1 MCYNTIR
8 KRANFKITL
17 CSSQGQ
23 KQGGYVMSYAIIRNA
38 KYKSENLKGIYRHN
52 ERKNT
57 NYSNKNIDKDKSYL
71 NYSLKSPQF
80 TYEKEFQRI
89 RKEYNLKGQIK
100 TVSNIV
106 CEYII
111 TSDKAFFDT
120 IGKDETKR
128 FFETAYKFV
137 SEYKDLGEQYILSAK
152 VHMDEETPHMHL
164 VFIPIVHTKDK
175 KGNAINKIACSEFW
189 KAKDSYRQLQDAF
202 YNYMVENSFDLERG
216 NPSEKVHLSVKD
228 YKNIT
233 NFEESKTLLKDIKIE
248 LPEVPDISNFR
259 WTIKNR
265 DEKIQEQIIKPKDK
279 AIQELQEQNA
289 LLTLA
294 LNRQIKT
301 VDKAIKHEKDIKPIL
316 DENAELKEKCENLEN
331 NYNSR
336 LQEETRQ
343 IKNKYEEQISYLENE
358 NNFLKNIIN
367 TLQKT
372 VHKFIEWVCIKFSIT
387 DEESF
392 VRKFENENDIYL
404 DPEKQIEHEEELEGE
419 YEM

>member
-1 MCYNTIR
+1 
-8 KRANFKITL
+8 
-17 CSSQGQ
+17 
-23 KQGGYVMSYAIIRNA
+23 MSYAIIRNA

-111 TSDKAFFDT
+111 TSDKAFFET
-120 IGKDETKR
+120 IGEVETR
-128 FFETAYKFV
+128 RYFETAYKFV
-137 SEYKDLGEQYILSAK
+137 CNYKDLGEQYILSAK

-164 VFIPIVHTKDK
+164 VFIPVVHTTDK
-175 KGNAINKIACSEFW
+175 KGNHIDKIACSEFW
-189 KAKDSYRQLQDAF
+189 KAKDSYRQLQDDF
-202 YNYMVENSFDLERG
+202 YNYMVANNFEFERG
-216 NPSEKVHLSVKD
+216 NPSEKVHLSVED

-248 LPEVPDISNFR
+248 LPETPDISNFR

-279 AIQELQEQNA
+279 AIQELQERNA

-294 LNRQIKT
+294 LNKQIKT
-301 VDKAIKHEKDIKPIL
+301 VDKAIKYEKNIKPIL
-316 DENAELKEKCENLEN
+316 DENAELKEKCDNLEN

-387 DEESF
+387 DEDSF
-392 VRKFENENDIYL
+392 IRKFEIENDIYL
-404 DPEKQIEHEEELEGE
+404 DPEKQIEHEEELE
-419 YEM
+419 YEEMEW

>member
-1 MCYNTIR
+1 
-8 KRANFKITL
+8 
-17 CSSQGQ
+17 
-23 KQGGYVMSYAIIRNA
+23 MSYAIIRNA

-52 ERKNT
+52 ERRNT
-57 NYSNKNIDKDKSYL
+57 NYSNKNIDKEKSNL

-80 TYEKEFQRI
+80 TYEKEFERI

-111 TSDKAFFDT
+111 TSDKTFFET
-120 IGKDETKR
+120 IGEDEAR
-128 FFETAYKFV
+128 RYFETAYKFV
-137 SEYKDLGEQYILSAK
+137 CQYKDLGEQYILSAK

-164 VFIPIVHTKDK
+164 VFIPVVHTTDK
-175 KGNAINKIACSEFW
+175 KGNHIDKIACSEFW
-189 KAKDSYRQLQDAF
+189 KAKDSYRQLQDDF
-202 YNYMVENSFDLERG
+202 YNYMVANNFEFERG
-216 NPSEKVHLSVKD
+216 NPSEKVHLSVED

-248 LPEVPDISNFR
+248 LPETPDISNFR

-279 AIQELQEQNA
+279 AIQELQERNA

-294 LNRQIKT
+294 LNKQIKT
-301 VDKAIKHEKDIKPIL
+301 VDKAIKYEKNIKPIL
-316 DENAELKEKCENLEN
+316 DENAELKEKCDNLEN

-387 DEESF
+387 DEDSF
-392 VRKFENENDIYL
+392 IRKFEIENDIYL
-404 DPEKQIEHEEELEGE
+404 DPEKQIEHEEELE
-419 YEM
+419 YEEMEW

>member
-1 MCYNTIR
+1 M
-8 KRANFKITL
+8 
-17 CSSQGQ
+17 
-23 KQGGYVMSYAIIRNA
+23 
-38 KYKSENLKGIYRHN
+38 
-52 ERKNT
+52 
-57 NYSNKNIDKDKSYL
+57 

-111 TSDKAFFDT
+111 TSDKVLFET
-120 IGKDETKR
+120 IGEDETR
-128 FFETAYKFV
+128 RYFETAYKFV
-137 SEYKDLGEQYILSAK
+137 CEYKDLGEQYILSAK

-164 VFIPIVHTKDK
+164 VFIPVVHTTDK
-175 KGNAINKIACSEFW
+175 NGNNIDKIACSEFW
-189 KAKDSYRQLQDAF
+189 KAKDSYRQLQEAF
-202 YNYMVENSFDLERG
+202 YNYMVANNFELERG
-216 NPSEKVHLSVKD
+216 NPSEKIHLSVED

-233 NFEESKTLLKDIKIE
+233 NFEESKTILKDIKIE

-289 LLTLA
+289 LLNIA

-301 VDKAIKHEKDIKPIL
+301 VDKAIKYEKDIKPIL
-316 DENAELKEKCENLEN
+316 DENAELKEKCEAMEN
-331 NYNSR
+331 NYNTK
-336 LQEETRQ
+336 LQEETRK
-343 IKNKYEEQISYLENE
+343 IENKYEEQISYLENE

-387 DEESF
+387 DEDSF
-392 VRKFENENDIYL
+392 VRNFEIENDIYL
-404 DPEKQIEHEEELEGE
+404 DPEKQIEHEEKLE
-419 YEM
+419 YEEMEW